1 MRKERDQQFVRTIV
15 PPPTWPSIN
24 LGEAFRARGLLGI
37 FVRRDISSRYRQM
50 ALGVSWSLLEPLGQL
65 LLISIIFG
73 YVIKVPTHGY
83 PYPVFV
89 FAALIPWL
97 LMSKSVQSAAGS
109 VLDNISIVTKVA
121 FPRII
126 LPFSAVTRELF
137 DSVILFVI
145 LLVISAFWG
154 FYPSLR
160 MLIFV
165 PLFLFIALLALSIGA
180 AFATLSVKYRD
191 FRPMITLGLNVG
203 YYGTPILYPA
213 SLVPAAVLPY
223 FQLNPM
229 YWVVEFARWAIFNHP
244 VEITTSLYWSL
255 GLTLVLLVGGLMLF
269 ARFEREIADV
279 Y

>member
-1 MRKERDQQFVRTIV
+1 MRKQRDQQLLRTIV
-15 PPPTWPSIN
+15 PPPTWPSIDFC
-24 LGEAFRARGLLGI
+24 EAFRARRLLGI
-37 FVRRDISSRYRQM
+37 FVRRDLSSRYRQM
-50 ALGVSWSLLEPLGQL
+50 ALGVAWALLEPLGQL
-65 LLISIIFG
+65 LLISVVFG
-73 YVIKVPTHGY
+73 YVIKVPTNGY

-126 LPFSAVTRELF
+126 LPFSAVTKELF
-137 DSVILFVI
+137 DSAILFAI
-145 LLVISAFWG
+145 LLLLSAFWG

-165 PLFLFIALLALSIGA
+165 PLFLFIVLLALSIGA

-191 FRPMITLGLNVG
+191 LRPMISLGLNVG

-213 SLVPAAVLPY
+213 SLIPASVLPY
-223 FQLNPM
+223 VQLNPM
-229 YWVVEFARWAIFNHP
+229 FWVVEFARWAILNHS
-244 VEITTSLYWSL
+244 VQITASLYWSFAL
-255 GLTLVLLVGGLMLF
+255 TLALLLGGLTLF